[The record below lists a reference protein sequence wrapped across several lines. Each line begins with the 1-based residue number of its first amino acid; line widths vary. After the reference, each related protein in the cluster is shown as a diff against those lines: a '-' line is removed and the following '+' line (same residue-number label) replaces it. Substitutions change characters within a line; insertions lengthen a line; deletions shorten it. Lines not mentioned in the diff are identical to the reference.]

1 MTTFDQEC
9 EKFTTEQLKESL
21 IALYKR
27 NDEDSKHAYLM
38 TFDALCK
45 RMGEEAFDAWCDTWY
60 V

>member
-1 MTTFDQEC
+1 MTTFLEEC

-21 IALYKR
+21 IALYHR
-27 NDEDSKHAYLM
+27 NDAASSDAYIL
-38 TFDALCK
+38 TFDVVCK